1 MIVHRIHHKIRIIL
15 LSFLIEQ
22 LKEQRQGFL
31 PKVVPK
37 QLNRNQLLVQSQRL
51 RNLLQPKVIY
61 RVISHIQMNQRLIL
75 MNRLC
80 HRLRSVVSSLITSQ
94 MQ

>member
-1 MIVHRIHHKIRIIL
+1 MIVHRIHHKIRIIF

-31 PKVVPK
+31 PKIVPK
-37 QLNRNQLLVQSQRL
+37 QLNRNQLLIQCQRL
-51 RNLLQPKVIY
+51 SNLLQPKVIY
-61 RVISHIQMNQRLIL
+61 RVIRHVQVHQRFIL

-80 HRLRSVVSSLITSQ
+80 HRLRSVVRSLVTS
-94 MQ
+94 